1 MNRRLAQFIEYKTG
15 GNQKDFAAM
24 LGWSPQYLNKMLKG
38 ISIGIQP
45 VISLL
50 ETFPELDA
58 RWLILGEGSMVDV
71 RRYILGMLEYEK
83 YIPVMSSD
91 QVAELAS
98 GKTDFSQGTVEE
110 WEARLAERDLMI
122 RKRFDEAYK
131 KQGNE
136 RKTREIFVK
145 NNNPISKHP

>member
-1 MNRRLAQFIEYKTG
+1 MNRRLAQFIDYKTG

-45 VISLL
+45 VTSLL
-50 ETFPELDA
+50 QTFPELDA

-131 KQGNE
+131 KQETE